1 MASQP
6 ITAWPHQPA
15 PAALPFAK
23 PRLVPVETAAP
34 ARVAEPR
41 LSALEWSVVALA
53 ERDTI
58 ASLREPGRIAA
69 ALESLFGLHRPSKLA
84 NPRLEVLR
92 RVAVFAWRQGWKVPK
107 SELQAFLAEGFSLD
121 HYELVQA
128 SIAKRATSNRRS
140 GRGR

>member
-1 MASQP
+1 MASLP
-6 ITAWPHQPA
+6 NIEWPTEQA
-15 PAALPFAK
+15 QIDQLSR
-23 PRLVPVETAAP
+23 PRLVPVEKIAQPTADP
-34 ARVAEPR
+34 AR

-69 ALESLFGLHRPSKLA
+69 ALESLFGLQRPNKLA

-92 RVAVFAWRQGWKVPK
+92 RLAVFAWRQGWKVPA
-107 SELQAFLAEGFSLD
+107 SEVKAFLAEGFTLD

-128 SIAKRATSNRRS
+128 SIAARRS
-140 GRGR
+140 SVRQRGAIR

>member
-1 MASQP
+1 MM
-6 ITAWPHQPA
+6 
-15 PAALPFAK
+15 
-23 PRLVPVETAAP
+23 RL
-34 ARVAEPR
+34 
-41 LSALEWSVVALA
+41 
-53 ERDTI
+53 DC
-58 ASLREPGRIAA
+58 REPGRIAA

-128 SIAKRATSNRRS
+128 SIAKRATSNRRP

>member
-1 MASQP
+1 MASLP
-6 ITAWPHQPA
+6 VTAWPSDHA
-15 PAALPFAK
+15 PAAPAPK
-23 PRLVPVETAAP
+23 PRLVPVEAAPVAAP
-34 ARVAEPR
+34 AR

-69 ALESLFGLHRPSKLA
+69 ALESLFGITRPNRLA

-92 RVAVFAWRQGWKVPK
+92 RVAVFAWREGWKVPK
-107 SELQAFLAEGFSLD
+107 SELRDFLAEGFTLD
-121 HYELVQA
+121 QYELIQA
-128 SIAKRATSNRRS
+128 SIAERASASRRP

>member
-1 MASQP
+1 MASLP
-6 ITAWPHQPA
+6 ITDWSAAPA
-15 PAALPFAK
+15 PRSKGFK
-23 PRLVPVETAAP
+23 PRLVAVESPPATATA
-34 ARVAEPR
+34 R

-69 ALESLFGLHRPSKLA
+69 ALESLFGLGRPNKLA

-92 RVAVFAWRQGWKVPK
+92 RVAVFVWRQGWKVPK
-107 SELQAFLAEGFSLD
+107 SELQAFLAEGFTLD
-121 HYELVQA
+121 QYELIHA
-128 SIAKRATSNRRS
+128 SIAKRATPGRRA

>member
-1 MASQP
+1 MASLP
-6 ITAWPHQPA
+6 ITNWPAQPA
-15 PAALPFAK
+15 TRLQLPK
-23 PRLVPVETAAP
+23 PRLVPVEMTAP
-34 ARVAEPR
+34 AATSTTR

-69 ALESLFGLHRPSKLA
+69 ALESLFGLHRPNKLA

-107 SELQAFLAEGFSLD
+107 SELQAFLAEGFTLD
-121 HYELVQA
+121 QYELVQA
-128 SIAKRATSNRRS
+128 SIAKRTTPTRRAGS
-140 GRGR
+140 GQ

>member
-6 ITAWPHQPA
+6 ITAWPHEPA
-15 PAALPFAK
+15 PVALKLAK
-23 PRLVPVETAAP
+23 PRLVPVETIAPEAA
-34 ARVAEPR
+34 AAQPR

-121 HYELVQA
+121 HYELIQA
-128 SIAKRATSNRRS
+128 SIAKRPAPCRRP
-140 GRGR
+140 GHA

>member
-1 MASQP
+1 MASLP
-6 ITAWPHQPA
+6 ITDWSAAPA
-15 PAALPFAK
+15 PRPQGFK
-23 PRLVPVETAAP
+23 PRLVAVEAASQPVAA
-34 ARVAEPR
+34 AR

-69 ALESLFGLHRPSKLA
+69 ALESLFGLGRPNKLA

-92 RVAVFAWRQGWKVPK
+92 RVAVFVWRQGWKVPK
-107 SELQAFLAEGFSLD
+107 SELAAFLAEGFTLD
-121 HYELVQA
+121 QYELIHA
-128 SIAKRATSNRRS
+128 SIAKRARS

>member
-1 MASQP
+1 MASLP
-6 ITAWPHQPA
+6 ITQWPTEQAQIIP
-15 PAALPFAK
+15 LPRPK
-23 PRLVPVETAAP
+23 LVPVEAVAKP
-34 ARVAEPR
+34 IAEPAR

-58 ASLREPGRIAA
+58 ASLKEPGRIAA
-69 ALESLFGLHRPSKLA
+69 ALESLFGLHRPNKLA

-107 SELQAFLAEGFSLD
+107 SELQAFLAEGFTLD

-128 SIAKRATSNRRS
+128 SIAASRS
-140 GRGR
+140 PGRQRGAKW

>member
-15 PAALPFAK
+15 PAALQFAK

-92 RVAVFAWRQGWKVPK
+92 RVAGFAWRQGWKVPK

-128 SIAKRATSNRRS
+128 SIAKRATSNRRP